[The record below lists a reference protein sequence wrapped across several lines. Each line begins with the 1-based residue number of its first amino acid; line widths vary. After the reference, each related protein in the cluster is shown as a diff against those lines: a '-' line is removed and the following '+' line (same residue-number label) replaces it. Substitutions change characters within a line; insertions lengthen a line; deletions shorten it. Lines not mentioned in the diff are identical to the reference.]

1 MGIGERLRGGWTLED
16 QTTNTT
22 QKRLRI
28 LGDDEIQALYGRPH
42 FTDDERLEY
51 FALSPTE
58 KAALEQLHSIKSRI
72 YFFLQLGYFKSHHLF
87 FVFDL
92 PDVEEDARYIQTQYF
107 PDFQLDDLD
116 ITKVT
121 RLRQQS
127 LILELFRYR
136 TCDAEQRQALAAKAC
151 QAAMVSAR
159 PIYIFRELMHF
170 LAEQRIVAPGYSF
183 MQDTVGQALT
193 HEQNRLSSILS
204 QYLSASDVANLHR
217 LVEDSPGLYEIT
229 QLKRE
234 PRDFSASEIKR
245 EIRRGEQIDDLYRLA
260 QKLLPEL
267 KISNESIKYYASL
280 VSYYSVFRLKQLNEQ
295 TVHIYLLCFVY
306 HRYQKLHDNLIN
318 CLIYHVRQYHDG
330 AKKAAKERVYERQRE
345 SNEDLE
351 KAAQVLKLFTDERIP
366 HHTPFEEV
374 QATAFSILEAPKIDF
389 VADHLTKTITF
400 DETAFQWEH
409 LDGLALQFKR
419 HLRPVL
425 QFVEWAASAA
435 QAPYSKRYSFSK
447 TLLRKDARSVSIRR
461 GHSPC
466 VSSRTRPNAPC
477 IPPVGVETANCLS
490 IVMSS

>member
-1 MGIGERLRGGWTLED
+1 MED
-16 QTTNTT
+16 HTTNTT

-28 LGDDEIQALYGRPH
+28 LGDDEIQALYGRPR
-42 FTDDERLEY
+42 FTDDEWLEY

-58 KAALEQLHSIKSRI
+58 KASLEQLHSIKSRI
-72 YFFLQLGYFKSHHLF
+72 YFILQLGYFKSHHLF

-92 PDVEEDARYIQTQYF
+92 PDVEEDARYVQTRYF
-107 PDFQLDDLD
+107 PDCQLDDLD

-121 RLRQQS
+121 RLRQQRV
-127 LILELFRYR
+127 ILELSRYR
-136 TCDAEQRQALAAKAC
+136 TCDAEQRQALATKAR
-151 QAAMVSAR
+151 QAAMVSAK

-170 LAEQRIVAPGYSF
+170 LAEHRIVAPGYSF

-193 HEQNRLSSILS
+193 HEQDRLSAILS
-204 QYLSASDVANLHR
+204 QYLSAADVANLHR

-234 PRDFSASEIKR
+234 PRDFSASEIKH

-280 VSYYSVFRLKQLNEQ
+280 VSYYSVFRLKQLNKQ

-318 CLIYHVRQYHDG
+318 RLIYHVRQYQDG
-330 AKKAAKERVYERQRE
+330 AKKAAKERVYALHRE
-345 SNEDLE
+345 SNEDIE

-374 QATAFSILEAPKIDF
+374 QAKAFSILEAPKIDF

-425 QFVEWAASAA
+425 QFVEWAASVT
-435 QAPYSKRYSFSK
+435 QAP
-447 TLLRKDARSVSIRR
+447 LLAAVQFL
-461 GHSPC
+461 
-466 VSSRTRPNAPC
+466 N
-477 IPPVGVETANCLS
+477 
-490 IVMSS
+490 